1 MVQQIQDVVYVT
13 HTFRR
18 QPLTV
23 PVKPT
28 LAPAPR
34 TDGVVVAHGVAPVIF
49 HRIRLPL
56 RM

>member
-18 QPLTV
+18 QPPTV